1 MEQNDRLI
9 EHNEHSEKDKG
20 ILRRPVI
27 RPGLKARLTLWFVL
41 LTFVPLIV
49 LDLVYRPMLER
60 KLEESLAR
68 ELNLAVSLKR
78 RSVEQ
83 YFDGMKRMV
92 VIHSERPT
100 NKTLLETLKEGLALS
115 GQAPRNYIGGE
126 DWKGRLDRWKDQTGR
141 DGLMNLRELM
151 LVDLEGN
158 ILYASL
164 DRRNLGV
171 NVFTDSGYADRPLA
185 RGCRRALTRTE
196 PVFADYALYYLSG
209 AEQML
214 GHMVIRLNDRARQ
227 PIGLLALQF
236 DGTDL
241 NSIMGGY
248 QELGQ
253 TFEMYLVGEDLL
265 FRTDAGKRQERKALK
280 YRIDSALVQS
290 PAGFRAD
297 GVSGSRPMVRY
308 SGPEQVMRR
317 GVALPIPIGEVA
329 YYLVGEIEEREAF
342 QLMSDIRRVFGLTAV
357 ALAILVLGASA
368 FFAGD
373 LVRQIRV
380 LTDWARNVATG
391 DLSVRDIRHRDDE
404 LGRFIDSF
412 NQVVLFL
419 NETARLALSVASGDL
434 RAQIEPRSAHDE
446 LGSALRQ
453 MTLSLNE
460 VLDAVAALAQGD
472 FDVRVRVKGPN
483 DVFATAMNHMV
494 ARMKKAHE
502 ENETR
507 SGLKTLEMELG
518 EVMRGDQPIN
528 DLVQRV
534 LAFFCDRFG
543 ASVGAFYIVDDD
555 QRALY
560 LYGQYACGPDHP
572 PPPVFRRGE
581 GLPGQAL
588 AEKRLIRLDH
598 CPVEYLM
605 IQGLV
610 EAYTPASVLVFPFV
624 SGDRVEAVIE
634 MGSLSGFGT
643 RELGFLEQ
651 VSESVSIAMSSAL
664 ARVRMEQLLAQTIK
678 QAEDLKAHQEKL
690 DGINRDLTAR
700 TDELQKTEAQLRAAN
715 LDLIHQTERLKDSE
729 ARLKQ
734 KEEELI
740 TANQALEERSVNLE
754 EQKNAIREKNIQL
767 EQTQK
772 ELLEKSQRLE
782 NSSRYK
788 SEFLSNMS
796 HELRTPLN
804 SILLISRL
812 LSENRWGNLNDKQ
825 VEFART
831 IMTAGKDLLSL
842 IDDILDLSKIESGKL
857 DIHVSSVAIRDF
869 QAKIRKGFATLCRE
883 KGIDWDVIVDEVLPD
898 IVYFDIKRVDQVVK
912 NLVANAVKFTASGE
926 VAVHIGTTDAYP
938 PSVSPSDSGPVL
950 RISVKDSGIGIDAD
964 KQSLIFEAFRQADGT
979 ISREFGGTGLGL
991 SISRQ
996 LVRLMGGDIL
1006 VESQAGQGSVFH
1018 VYLPRALA
1026 APAGDDLFSGAA
1038 PAVVPGHKANVHQKD
1053 ADSTDNGLFPGRT
1066 LLIVDDDMRNVYA
1079 LMHSLGDYGME
1090 ILVAKS
1096 GRQCLEVLENHP
1108 ETDLVIMDIMMP
1120 DMGGFEAMERMAGD
1134 PRFSAIPVIAITAKA
1149 MKGDREKC
1157 IQAGASEYLSKPV
1170 DMDRLMSVMKHLLT

>member
-1 MEQNDRLI
+1 LEQNDRLI
-9 EHNEHSEKDKG
+9 EHTEHSEQDRR
-20 ILRRPVI
+20 ILRRPVTH
-27 RPGLKARLTLWFVL
+27 PGLKARLALWFVL
-41 LTFVPLIV
+41 LTFVPLIA
-49 LDLVYRPMLER
+49 LDLICRPMLER
-60 KLEESLAR
+60 KLEENLAR

-83 YFDGMKRMV
+83 YFDEMKRIV
-92 VIHSERPT
+92 VVHSQRPT
-100 NKTLLETLKEGLALS
+100 NKALLETLKEGLALS

-126 DWKGRLDRWKDQTGR
+126 DWKARLEHWKDQTGR

-151 LVDLEGN
+151 LVDLDGT
-158 ILYASL
+158 ILYVSI

-171 NVFTDSGYADRPLA
+171 NVFTDSGFADSPLA
-185 RGCRRALTRTE
+185 RGCRRALASTE
-196 PVFADYALYYLSG
+196 PVFADYAPYPLRG
-209 AEQML
+209 AERIL

-227 PIGLLALQF
+227 PMGFLALQF
-236 DGTDL
+236 DGGGL
-241 NSIMGGY
+241 NSIMGGH
-248 QELGQ
+248 QDLGQ
-253 TFEMYLVGEDLL
+253 TFAMYLVGEDLML
-265 FRTDAGKRQERKALK
+265 RTDVGTRQERSAFK
-280 YRIDSALVQS
+280 YRIDGAIIQS
-290 PAGFRAD
+290 PAGFR
-297 GVSGSRPMVRY
+297 GEGISGARPMVRY
-308 SGPEQVMRR
+308 RGPEQAMLR
-317 GVALPIPIGEVA
+317 GVAMPIRVDQET
-329 YYLVGEIEEREAF
+329 YHLVGEIEEREAF
-342 QLMSDIRRVFGLTAV
+342 QLVSDIRRVFGLTAF
-357 ALAILVLGASA
+357 ALAILVLVASV

-391 DLSVRDIRHRDDE
+391 NLSVWDIQHRDDE

-483 DVFATAMNHMV
+483 DVFATALNHMV

-502 ENETR
+502 ENQAR
-507 SGLKTLEMELG
+507 AGLKTLEMELG
-518 EVMRGDQPIN
+518 EIMRGDQPIN

-543 ASVGAFYIVDDD
+543 ASVGAFYLVDDD

-572 PPPVFRRGE
+572 PPPLFRSGE

-588 AEKRLIRLDH
+588 SEKRLIRLDH
-598 CPVEYLM
+598 CPAEYLM

-610 EAYTPASVLVFPFV
+610 EAYTPASVLVFPFAR
-624 SGDRVEAVIE
+624 GDRVEAVIE

-643 RELGFLEQ
+643 RELAFLEQ

-678 QAEDLKAHQEKL
+678 QAEDLKTHQEKL

-700 TDELQKTEAQLRAAN
+700 TDELQATEARLRAAN
-715 LDLIHQTERLKDSE
+715 LDLIHQTEKLKDSQT
-729 ARLKQ
+729 RLQQ

-740 TANQALEERSVNLE
+740 AANQALEERSVNLE

-767 EQTQK
+767 EHTQR

-788 SEFLSNMS
+788 TEFLSNMS

-812 LSENRWGNLNDKQ
+812 LGENRWGNLNERQ
-825 VEFART
+825 VEFTRT

-842 IDDILDLSKIESGKL
+842 IDDILDLSKIESGRL

-869 QAKIRKGFATLCRE
+869 QAKIRHGFATLCRE
-883 KGIDWDVIVDEVLPD
+883 KGIDWDVIVDEALPD
-898 IVYFDIKRVDQVVK
+898 IVYLDIKRVDQVVK
-912 NLVANAVKFTASGE
+912 NLVANAVKFTARGA
-926 VAVHIGTTDAYP
+926 VAVHIGIAEAYP
-938 PSVSPSDSGPVL
+938 PSVNPPDSGSVL

-964 KQSLIFEAFRQADGT
+964 KQALIFEAFKQADGT

-1006 VESQAGQGSVFH
+1006 VESHAGQGSVFH
-1018 VYLPRALA
+1018 VFIPGTLT
-1026 APAGDDLFSGAA
+1026 APAGGDLFSAAA
-1038 PAVVPGHKANVHQKD
+1038 PSVFPGPETGVYQEKTR
-1053 ADSTDNGLFPGRT
+1053 STDNGIFSGRT

-1108 ETDLVIMDIMMP
+1108 KTDLVIMDIMMP
-1120 DMGGFEAMERMAGD
+1120 DMGGFEAMERMTGD

-1157 IQAGASEYLSKPV
+1157 LQAGASEYLSKPV